1 MSRSPDLTAT
11 PAPRTLAQ
19 QAAALHR
26 LLVVTLL
33 GFASGLP
40 LALTGQAMQAWLT
53 LDGIDLATIGFLSLV
68 GLPYTFKF
76 LWAPLMDR
84 FELPWLGRRRGWLV
98 LTQLALAGVL
108 MALAATPPQGAIQAF
123 ALLAVGVAFMSASQ
137 DVVIDAYR
145 TELLPRAER
154 GLGASLAVMGYRLA
168 MILSGGIA
176 LIWTD
181 PVQAVAAGGGGWT
194 WPEVYRFMALLM
206 VGAAVLSAT
215 LLPRLPGLPDLPEAT
230 GPGGP
235 PGSARQELF
244 GFAAVLAAVATGYL
258 LTDRFGGAIAQ
269 LLAAPLLEGSTLAPA
284 LQKRWVD
291 LLTLMLGIGFT
302 LPLAAWAARRARF
315 QTLLGGLRNYFSQ
328 SGAAAFLLFI
338 VLYKLGD
345 AFAGS
350 LMTPFL
356 LKSMAYS
363 SAEVGVVN
371 KVLGLWMTIGGA
383 LLGGA
388 LMVKIGLWRALMFY
402 GVLQLLSN
410 VGFWWLAVSGKGAL
424 PGALIPAFDWGFVKL
439 ATATPVDGGLLMVIA
454 FENISG
460 GMGTA
465 AFVAFLM
472 SLCNQRFTATQF
484 ALLSAFASVG
494 RVWVGPLAGVLAE
507 SIGWPTFF
515 LLSTVLAAPALVM
528 LWWLRASVRAL
539 EAEPPSASGAGEPA

>member
-1 MSRSPDLTAT
+1 
-11 PAPRTLAQ
+11 
-19 QAAALHR
+19 
-26 LLVVTLL
+26 VE
-33 GFASGLP
+33 GL
-40 LALTGQAMQAWLT
+40 
-53 LDGIDLATIGFLSLV
+53 DLATIGFLSLV

-84 FELPWLGRRRGWLV
+84 FELPGQRLLGRRRGWLV
-98 LTQLALAGVL
+98 LTQLLLAGVL
-108 MALAATPPQGAIQAF
+108 LLLAATSPKDSIRAF
-123 ALLAVGVAFMSASQ
+123 ALLAVLVAFVSASQ
-137 DVVIDAYR
+137 DVVVDAYR
-145 TELLPRAER
+145 TDLLAPPER
-154 GLGASLAVMGYRLA
+154 GMGASLGVMGYRLA

-181 PVQAVAAGGGGWT
+181 AQQGGGWN

-206 VGAAVLSAT
+206 AGSAVVSLL
-215 LLPRLPGLPDLPEAT
+215 LLPRLPELAPLPQQAPPAGNDL
-230 GPGGP
+230 
-235 PGSARQELF
+235 R
-244 GFAAVLAAVATGYL
+244 GFAAVLAAVALGVW
-258 LTDRFGGAIAQ
+258 LTDRFGGAVASF
-269 LLAAPLLEGSTLAPA
+269 LVSPLLEGSTLPAP

-291 LLTLMLGIGFT
+291 LATLLLGIGLT

-315 QTLLGGLRNYFSQ
+315 ATLLGGLNSYFSQ
-328 SGAAAFLLFI
+328 RGAAAFLVFI

-371 KVLGLWMTIGGA
+371 KVLGLWLTIGGA
-383 LLGGA
+383 LLGGG
-388 LMVKIGLWRALMFY
+388 LMLKLGLWRSLLLF
-402 GVLQLLSN
+402 GVLQLASN
-410 VGFWWLAVSGKGAL
+410 LGFWWLASLGPAGKGTL
-424 PGALIPAFDWGFVKL
+424 PGTVIPAFDWGFVKL
-439 ATATPVDGGLLMVIA
+439 AAATPVDGGLLAVVA

-472 SLCNQRFTATQF
+472 ALCNQRFTATQY

-515 LLSTVLAAPALVM
+515 IISTVLAAPALVM
-528 LWWLRASVRAL
+528 LLRLRASIDAL
-539 EAEPPSASGAGEPA
+539 DAVPAPR